1 VIAST
6 PKEQRA
12 TAFAVVFV
20 PHGFRSFRQEVF
32 DHYGPAALNFQ
43 HPIFIATPS
52 PHPTPERAFAMNA
65 IAKFVLPRLK
75 ERSTYVG
82 LVGLLTAFGIAID
95 PTYVDVALAVGAAV
109 AGVIG
114 IVWKDTTSA

>member
-1 VIAST
+1 MEGSKASRLSAPPLT
-6 PKEQRA
+6 
-12 TAFAVVFV
+12 
-20 PHGFRSFRQEVF
+20 
-32 DHYGPAALNFQ
+32 
-43 HPIFIATPS
+43 I
-52 PHPTPERAFAMNA
+52 ERAFAMNA

-95 PTYVDVALAVGAAV
+95 PTYVDVALAVGCAV

-114 IVWKDTTSA
+114 IVWKDVPSA